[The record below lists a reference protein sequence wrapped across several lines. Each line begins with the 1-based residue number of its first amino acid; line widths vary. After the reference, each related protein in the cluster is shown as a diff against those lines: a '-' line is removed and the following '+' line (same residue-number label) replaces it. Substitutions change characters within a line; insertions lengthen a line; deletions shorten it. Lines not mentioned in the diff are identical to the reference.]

1 MATQSVGKPYA
12 KPALARRDPVAL
24 TTAVK
29 SISSKLFKAPKPCWV
44 ARAVYGAD
52 NPRWLLFRDWLA
64 FQAPVWL
71 RRAYLRHG
79 ERLAGLVAHSGLLRR
94 ALRPL
99 MDRAIIARFGICAA
113 R

>member
-1 MATQSVGKPYA
+1 MSTRAFGKPYA
-12 KPALARRDPVAL
+12 KPVILRRDPVAL
-24 TTAVK
+24 TTATK
-29 SISSKLFKAPKPCWV
+29 SISAKLLIPAPCWV
-44 ARAVYGAD
+44 ARAVYGAG

-64 FQAPVWL
+64 FQAPAWL

-79 ERLAGLVAHSGLLRR
+79 ERLGGLVARSGLLRR

-99 MDRAIIARFGICAA
+99 MDRAIVARFGLYAA